1 MSRRLWPAAGLVLVA
16 AIACSDN
23 EAPGPTMP
31 ADEPTAALAKGP
43 DQAKLEILA
52 RRFAVALAD
61 DAFRL
66 DLKAQLD
73 ASPIVEHK
81 LHFRTFLQGRGRA
94 ALRQVAAANRV
105 TEAQLRTDLDAAVP
119 VEIYLP
125 VAEHRAGWTGDA
137 NILVATA
144 LDDADAPV
152 AFDTRGRR
160 TVLDPDRPPVT
171 PVLALVPVETVFTRT
186 ATAQCLDCD
195 PPPPGGGGGGGGG
208 TGNLLFRDLTLS
220 YAQFNGDFEGWLKG
234 KPEFEIHIMGPAAP
248 GDTTKLKSYQCIGEH
263 APAGYVWD
271 MNSLTWTGAA
281 RLYTAAQMDAF
292 ERANPGRAF
301 LVFVLEDDDAACEI
315 RTDEDRSSR
324 VLKALGQVYKD
335 YKAAKDQKVL
345 TPTGATRILAAA
357 RSAADFLSA
366 LHSFLNSNDDIV
378 GFAVENGVTGLSHPI
393 ANWAVLD
400 ENKQNGW
407 VKLEM
412 R

>member
-1 MSRRLWPAAGLVLVA
+1 MSRRLWPAAGLVLLA

-23 EAPGPTMP
+23 EASGPTMP

-94 ALRQVAAANRV
+94 ALRQVAAANRMNEV
-105 TEAQLRTDLDAAVP
+105 QLEADMDAAIP

-125 VAEHRAGWTGDA
+125 VAEHRARWTGDQ

-144 LDDADAPV
+144 LDDGDAPV
-152 AFDTRGRR
+152 AFNTRGKRF
-160 TVLDPDRPPVT
+160 VLDPDRPPAT
-171 PVLALVPVETVFTRT
+171 PVLALVPVETSFTRT

-208 TGNLLFRDLTLS
+208 SGNLLIRDLTLT
-220 YAQFNGDFEGWLKG
+220 YAQFNKDFEGWLKG
-234 KPEFEIHIMGPAAP
+234 KPEFEIHIMGPAAR

-263 APAGYVWD
+263 APPGYTWD

-292 ERANPGRAF
+292 EQANPGTAF

-315 RTDEDRSSR
+315 RTDEDRSGA

-345 TPTGATRILAAA
+345 TPTGATRILTAAK
-357 RSAADFLSA
+357 SAADFLSA

-378 GFAVENGVTGLSHPI
+378 GFAVENGVTGLSHPV

-400 ENKQNGW
+400 ESKQNGW